1 MRVITGAARGR
12 KLKTLEGDEIIRP
25 TTDRVKEAMFSIV
38 QFDIQGARVLD
49 LFAGSGQLGI
59 EALSRGA
66 QSAVF
71 VDNNKEAFETV
82 KENLKTT
89 GLYKDATVLN
99 TDSISYI
106 KNSKL
111 KFDLIIIDPPY
122 KKGICAEVLPRFCRM
137 PQIAVT
143 KTPLLF
149 AKPIIRRSFPMT
161 SVSLSSTRNINIPKQ
176 SLLLTRIRMFKRYCY
191 ENSYLSR

>member
-1 MRVITGAARGR
+1 MRVITGSARGR
-12 KLKTLEGDEIIRP
+12 NLKTLNGDEIVRP

-38 QFDIQGARVLD
+38 QFDLPGAKVLD

-66 QSAVF
+66 DNAVF
-71 VDNNKEAFETV
+71 IDKNSDAFETV

-89 GLYKDATVLN
+89 NLFQKSTVLN
-99 TDSISYI
+99 ADSVTYI

-122 KKGICAEVLPRFCRM
+122 NKGITQEVLPYAANCCNDGATIICETDFNEEL
-137 PQIAVT
+137 PESVGDFLKFKEYKYSKT
-143 KTPLLF
+143 K
-149 AKPIIRRSFPMT
+149 
-161 SVSLSSTRNINIPKQ
+161 
-176 SLLLTRIRMFKRYCY
+176 LTTYKHK
-191 ENSYLSR
+191 

>member
-1 MRVITGAARGR
+1 MRVITGSARGR
-12 KLKTLEGDEIIRP
+12 NLKTLSGDEIVRP

-38 QFDIQGARVLD
+38 QFDLPGAKVLD

-66 QSAVF
+66 DNAVF
-71 VDNNKEAFETV
+71 IDKNSDAFETV

-89 GLYKDATVLN
+89 NLFQKSTVLN
-99 TDSISYI
+99 ADSVTYI

-122 KKGICAEVLPRFCRM
+122 NKGLTQEVLPYAANCCNDGATIICETDFNEEL
-137 PQIAVT
+137 PESVGDFLKFKEYKYSKT
-143 KTPLLF
+143 K
-149 AKPIIRRSFPMT
+149 
-161 SVSLSSTRNINIPKQ
+161 
-176 SLLLTRIRMFKRYCY
+176 LTTYKHK
-191 ENSYLSR
+191 